1 MKLLHFT
8 HLGPQITSFSTCTNL
23 IRLSINSNYRTNEHQ
38 TVQDKIRIRYAA
50 QIDDIYRE
58 DSTQMIQT
66 LTSEITQTR
75 THVLSFEVLL
85 GDFLV
90 EGVDIEPD
98 KKD

>member
-1 MKLLHFT
+1 
-8 HLGPQITSFSTCTNL
+8 
-23 IRLSINSNYRTNEHQ
+23 
-38 TVQDKIRIRYAA
+38 
-50 QIDDIYRE
+50 
-58 DSTQMIQT
+58 MIQT

-98 KKD
+98 KKDQQERGEQRNGESGPYVSTELVEVIAHLVPLHMVVALQPDVGNASSSAGG

>member
-1 MKLLHFT
+1 M
-8 HLGPQITSFSTCTNL
+8 
-23 IRLSINSNYRTNEHQ
+23 
-38 TVQDKIRIRYAA
+38 RYAA
-50 QIDDIYRE
+50 QIDNIYKE

-66 LTSEITQTR
+66 QTSEITQTR